1 MSAPVAACPRSHML
15 GYSAGEI
22 ASSLIGNSITG
33 FAMLFYTEALG
44 LSPKLAGIAMAVAV
58 FWDAITDP
66 VMGHITDNTR
76 SRFGRRHPH
85 ILMGGVLVTVIYV
98 FVWYV
103 PGFVQSHQALL
114 FWWLAVINLL
124 QRTAIT
130 VYLIPYV
137 ALGFEIC
144 GDYNGRVTLQGI
156 RSALNMLANL
166 LGPALAW
173 TLFFSDNSV
182 VRATAVPQNYLNM
195 GLTFAAVSLGSILF
209 VTFIT
214 RRHIV
219 DSTALP
225 RSEHGVLDFFHDMK
239 DILTD
244 LYARHVFAFTV
255 VVMIGITL
263 VASLQMYLYE
273 HFMRFDGLHKT
284 IVHGGSMVCF
294 GLGSLLSGLL
304 TRWLDKKGAVY
315 FAALL
320 NVTGSLSLAAVL
332 LTGAVVPQQS
342 LAIAGFSLPWATI
355 VFVSLHGCY
364 WVGNGIMFPT
374 TLSMMAD
381 IAELN
386 ELKTGRHKD
395 GAYAAVFS
403 FAQKVAISVG
413 LLISGMVLTLIGF
426 RTGVGLTQDAA
437 TVGKLCGATLIAG
450 PIISLCALLLMRL
463 YPVNRNLLSHLRA
476 TAAQPTPTP

>member
-1 MSAPVAACPRSHML
+1 ML

-22 ASSLIGNSITG
+22 ATSLLGNSITG

-58 FWDAITDP
+58 FWDAISDP
-66 VMGHITDNTR
+66 LMGHITDNTR
-76 SRFGRRHPH
+76 SRFGRRHPY
-85 ILMGGVLVTVIYV
+85 ILLGGIAVTFIYV

-103 PGFVQSHQALL
+103 PGFVQSHQAAL
-114 FWWLAVINLL
+114 FWYLVVVNLL

-173 TLFFSDNSV
+173 TLFFSDNSGL
-182 VRATAVPQNYLNM
+182 RATAVPENYLAM

-209 VTFIT
+209 VTHIT

-219 DSTALP
+219 DSTSLP
-225 RSEHGVLDFFHDMK
+225 RSRNSVLEFFRDMR

-244 LYARHVFAFTV
+244 IYARHVFGFTV

-273 HFMRFDGLHKT
+273 HFMRFDGVHKT

-304 TRWLDKKGAVY
+304 TRRFDKKGAVY
-315 FAALL
+315 FAAVL
-320 NVTGSLSLAAVL
+320 NLCGSLSLAAVL
-332 LTGAVVPQQS
+332 LTGTVVPLQT
-342 LAIAGFSLPWATI
+342 LTAAGVTLPWATI
-355 VFVSLHGCY
+355 VFVLLHGTY

-386 ELKTGRHKD
+386 ELKTGRNKD

-413 LLISGMVLTLIGF
+413 LLISGLVLTAIGF
-426 RTGVGLTQDAA
+426 QTGVGLIQAPA
-437 TVGKLCGATLIAG
+437 TTAKLCGATLVAG
-450 PIISLCALLLMRL
+450 PCVSLLALLLMRL
-463 YPVNRNLLSHLRA
+463 YPVTKTLLQQKRA
-476 TAAQPTPTP
+476 ERPAP

>member
-1 MSAPVAACPRSHML
+1 MIAPVAACPRSHML
-15 GYSAGEI
+15 GYSTGEI
-22 ASSLIGNSITG
+22 ATSLINNSITG

-58 FWDAITDP
+58 FWDAISDP
-66 VMGHITDNTR
+66 LMGHITDNTH
-76 SRFGRRHPH
+76 SRFGRRHPY
-85 ILMGGVLVTVIYV
+85 ILLGGLIVTVIYV

-103 PGFVQSHQALL
+103 PGFVQGHQAAL
-114 FWWLAVINLL
+114 FWWLVVINLL

-173 TLFFSDNSV
+173 TLFFSDNSAL
-182 VRATAVPQNYLNM
+182 RATAVPQNYLNM
-195 GLTFAAVSLGSILF
+195 GLTFAAVSLVSILF
-209 VTFIT
+209 VTFNT

-225 RSEHGVLDFFHDMK
+225 RSKNSVLDFFRDMK

-244 LYARHVFAFTV
+244 LYARHVFTFTV

-294 GLGSLLSGLL
+294 GLGSLLSGVL
-304 TRWLDKKGAVY
+304 TRRLDKKGAVY

-320 NVTGSLSLAAVL
+320 NLTGSLSLAAVL
-332 LTGAVVPQQS
+332 LTGTVAPQQT
-342 LAIAGFSLPWATI
+342 LAMAGVTLPWATI
-355 VFVSLHGCY
+355 VFVALHGCY

-381 IAELN
+381 IAEIN
-386 ELKTGRHKD
+386 ELKTGHNKD

-413 LLISGMVLTLIGF
+413 LLISGLVLTAIGF
-426 RTGVGLTQDAA
+426 RTGVGLTQEAA
-437 TVGKLCGATLIAG
+437 TVSKLCGATLIAG
-450 PIISLCALLLMRL
+450 PIVSLGALLLMRL
-463 YPVNRNLLSHLRA
+463 YPVNKNLLGQLRA
-476 TAAQPTPTP
+476 GADRSAPRP

>member
-1 MSAPVAACPRSHML
+1 ML

-22 ASSLIGNSITG
+22 ATSLLGNSITG

-58 FWDAITDP
+58 FWDAISDP
-66 VMGHITDNTR
+66 LMGHITDNTR
-76 SRFGRRHPH
+76 SRFGRRHPY
-85 ILMGGVLVTVIYV
+85 ILLGGIAVTFIYV

-103 PGFVQSHQALL
+103 PGFVQSHQAAL
-114 FWWLAVINLL
+114 FWYLVVVNLL

-173 TLFFSDNSV
+173 TLFFSDNSGL
-182 VRATAVPQNYLNM
+182 RATAVPENYLAM

-209 VTFIT
+209 VTHIT

-219 DSTALP
+219 DSTSLP
-225 RSEHGVLDFFHDMK
+225 RSRNSVLEFFRDMR

-244 LYARHVFAFTV
+244 IYARHVFGFTV

-273 HFMRFDGLHKT
+273 HFMRFDGVHKT

-304 TRWLDKKGAVY
+304 TRRFDKKGAVY
-315 FAALL
+315 FAAVL
-320 NVTGSLSLAAVL
+320 NLCGSLSLAAVL
-332 LTGAVVPQQS
+332 LTGTVVPLQT
-342 LAIAGFSLPWATI
+342 LTAAGVTLPWATI
-355 VFVSLHGCY
+355 VFVLLHGTY

-386 ELKTGRHKD
+386 ELKTGRNKD

-413 LLISGMVLTLIGF
+413 LLISGLVLTAIGF
-426 RTGVGLTQDAA
+426 QTGVGLTQAPA
-437 TVGKLCGATLIAG
+437 TTAKLCGATLVAG
-450 PIISLCALLLMRL
+450 PCVSLLALLLMRL
-463 YPVNRNLLSHLRA
+463 YPVTKTLLQQKRA
-476 TAAQPTPTP
+476 ERPAP